1 MKYPLSTMTLALLG
15 AFLTTSANAADAP
28 AAPAAPT
35 SADSIIDAVTGGKLI
50 LNFRP
55 RYERVDQDGK
65 TDTSNA
71 FTLRTLVGW
80 QTLEWNHLS
89 AKIELI
95 NVARTNDN
103 FFDNARGISN
113 ASNAAKRAQY
123 PTVADPDDLDINQL
137 YLDFSGIPGTKI
149 RLGRQSVK
157 LDNVR
162 FIGNVEFRQVMQ
174 VFDGIAVTNTSLP
187 NTEFYLAYFDRVKQ
201 ISTKLRQDNTTIA
214 HATYK
219 FSPTESLTG
228 YAYLYDMENV
238 AVASDNSTKTF
249 GLRADGSH
257 KIDDNWKVLYTAEYA
272 KQDNF
277 AGGSSLID
285 NHYYKIGAGAGYGNW
300 FARVDQELLSSNSN
314 GTKAFQTPLGT
325 NHLFQGWADL
335 LLTTPNEGIRDTF
348 ITAGGKFMDVTLLGE
363 YHWMD
368 SDRNFTTAAGANTGS
383 TWGKELD
390 LSAAYA
396 YNKNWTGKIE
406 YAKFNEG
413 DAHTV
418 ATRYRN
424 TDKTWLTVIYNY

>member
-1 MKYPLSTMTLALLG
+1 MNYPRSTLALALLG
-15 AFLTTSANAADAP
+15 AFLTSANAADAP
-28 AAPAAPT
+28 AAAPAAPT
-35 SADSIIDAVTGGKLI
+35 SADSIADAVTGGKLI
-50 LNFRP
+50 LNLRP
-55 RYERVDQDGK
+55 RYEHVNQDGK
-65 TDTSNA
+65 TDSADA
-71 FTLRTLVGW
+71 FTLRALVGW

-95 NVARTNDN
+95 GVTGNND
-103 FFDNARGISN
+103 FFDNDRGIQN
-113 ASNAAKRAQY
+113 ASNAAQRAKY
-123 PTVADPDDLDINQL
+123 PTVADPDNFDINQL

-174 VFDGIAVTNTSLP
+174 VFDGVAITNNSLP
-187 NTEFYLAYFDRVKQ
+187 NTELYVAYFDRVKQ
-201 ISTKLRQDNTTIA
+201 ITTKLRQDNTTIA
-214 HATYK
+214 HAAYK
-219 FSPTESLTG
+219 LSPTETLTA

-238 AVASDNSTKTF
+238 AAASDNSTKTF

-257 KIDDNWKVLYTAEYA
+257 KIDDNWKVLFTAEYA

-300 FARVDQELLSSNSN
+300 FARVDQELLSGNSA
-314 GTKAFQTPLGT
+314 GKAFQTPLGT
-325 NHLFQGWADL
+325 NHLFQGWADM

-348 ITAGGKFMDVTLLGE
+348 ITAGGKFMDVNLLGE

-383 TWGKELD
+383 TWGRELD

-413 DAHTV
+413 DVHSV